1 MIRAQYAVT
10 RTVPTLPTAPRG
22 VLSPVT
28 STSASLCGQGA
39 TYVVYKNIN
48 LMHQMVRVCVLKLA
62 FSYSTMERLRNS
74 LHILSASASPASMRA
89 K

>member
-1 MIRAQYAVT
+1 MSFLRSFRRVTSAMIRAQYAVT

-62 FSYSTMERLRNS
+62 FCCFSCV
-74 LHILSASASPASMRA
+74 A
-89 K
+89 